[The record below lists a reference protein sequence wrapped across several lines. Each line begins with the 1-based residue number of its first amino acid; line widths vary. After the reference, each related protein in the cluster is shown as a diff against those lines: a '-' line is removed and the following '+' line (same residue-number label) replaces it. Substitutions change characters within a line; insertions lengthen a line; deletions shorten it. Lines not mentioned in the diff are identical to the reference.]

1 MTKDQNH
8 PASSVKKKAFIV
20 STGRTGT
27 DFFTSLFNDH
37 ISNTWSLHEP
47 KPAFRARS
55 YKLVGRTHTLF
66 EKYYFK
72 MPRQRRHKDHPG
84 KWYIETNYHLFA
96 AIPLIRDAFPH
107 SLIVHIVRDG
117 REVVTSW
124 LNKYRYITNDHITP
138 HHIPGDPAQPY
149 WKNWNPLQK
158 LSWYWKTVNEMVEA
172 HQPDLWLHFEKI
184 FQQNHE
190 DLAVLLQNLSGID
203 YEWEQVKEIAGKKVN
218 KTQQPFFPDYAEWP
232 RHWQDQFLAIAGD
245 TMERYGY
252 RIE

>member
-1 MTKDQNH
+1 MTEHDH
-8 PASSVKKKAFIV
+8 ASWPAKQKAFIV

-55 YKLVGRTHTLF
+55 YQLVGRSHTIF

-72 MPRQRRHKDHPG
+72 IPRKRRHKDHPE

-96 AIPLIRDAFPH
+96 AMPLIRDAFAD
-107 SLIVHIVRDG
+107 SFIIHIVRDG

-138 HHIPGDPAQPY
+138 YDIPGDPAQHY
-149 WKNWNPLQK
+149 WNKWNPLQK
-158 LSWYWKTVNEMVEA
+158 LSWYWRTVNEIVETQ
-172 HQPDLWLHFEKI
+172 QPDLWLHFEKI
-184 FQQNHE
+184 FQNHQD
-190 DLAVLLQNLSGID
+190 DLAELLKRMEGID
-203 YEWEQVKEIAGKKVN
+203 YDWEQVRAIASRKVN
-218 KTQQPFFPDYAEWP
+218 KTQQPFFPHYVEWP
-232 RHWQDQFLAIAGD
+232 LHWQDQFLAIAGD